1 MGVMLLTLETANKI
15 GSEGY
20 KKTCEYKPK
29 RQEKLRFFV
38 ISHHLHNGDRA
49 QSG

>member
-1 MGVMLLTLETANKI
+1 MGVMLLTLGTANKI

-29 RQEKLRFFV
+29 RQEKFRFPV
-38 ISHHLHNGDRA
+38 ASHRLHNGDRA
-49 QSG
+49 PSG